1 MGGGNGGGGGGD
13 FWISLEGKIPPY
25 SKDDL
30 YICSHSS
37 SMNQCLIA

>member
-1 MGGGNGGGGGGD
+1 MGGD
-13 FWISLEGKIPPY
+13 FWISLEGKTSPY

-30 YICSHSS
+30 YIWSNSS